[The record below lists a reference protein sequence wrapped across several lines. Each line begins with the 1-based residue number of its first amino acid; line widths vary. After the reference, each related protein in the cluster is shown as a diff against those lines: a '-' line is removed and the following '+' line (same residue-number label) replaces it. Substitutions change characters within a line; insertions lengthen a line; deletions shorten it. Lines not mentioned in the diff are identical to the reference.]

1 VISPKVPSYSY
12 IKNVG
17 QGGNQMIFA
26 VPWWVY
32 VVISGIIFSAYM
44 VIRTARNE
52 QEIENSFIEN
62 EGQVYIERMNQ
73 EKEGRKVRK
82 PEAM

>member
-1 VISPKVPSYSY
+1 MISPCVTSYSD
-12 IKNVG
+12 IKKVG
-17 QGGNQMIFA
+17 QGGNEMIFA

-32 VVISGIIFSAYM
+32 VVISGIIFSGYM

-52 QEIENSFIEN
+52 QEVENSFIEN

-73 EKEGRKVRK
+73 EKEGRKIKK

>member
-1 VISPKVPSYSY
+1 
-12 IKNVG
+12 
-17 QGGNQMIFA
+17 MIFA

-32 VVISGIIFSAYM
+32 VVISGIIFSGYM
-44 VIRTARNE
+44 VIRTAKNE
-52 QEIENSFIEN
+52 QEVENSFIEN

-73 EKEGRKVRK
+73 EKEGRKIKK